1 VLECW
6 SAGVLEGWRAGV
18 LEGWRAGGL
27 ESKLLGV
34 NILVVHNYVSFNGSH
49 NQDVFVRGRQ
59 MYGQWVESVAG
70 DHVVCC
76 NWSVQFLP
84 SDEDRE

>member
-49 NQDVFVRGRQ
+49 NQDVFVRAGRCT
-59 MYGQWVESVAG
+59 GNGWNLLPETTS
-70 DHVVCC
+70 
-76 NWSVQFLP
+76 SVQLVSTIP
-84 SDEDRE
+84 AVR